1 MPEVVPAAGARDK
14 VGEDKVGEDK
24 AGEDKVG
31 RVNAA
36 AVEEDLHKVLVET
49 VSAPPA
55 ARRFHI

>member
-1 MPEVVPAAGARDK
+1 MPEEVPAAGARDK

-24 AGEDKVG
+24 AG